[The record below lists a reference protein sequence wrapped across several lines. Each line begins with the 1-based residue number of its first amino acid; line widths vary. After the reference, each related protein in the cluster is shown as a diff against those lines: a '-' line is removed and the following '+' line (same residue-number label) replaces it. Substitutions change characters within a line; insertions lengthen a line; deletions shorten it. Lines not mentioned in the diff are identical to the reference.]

1 VLWLEALGVVTG
13 AVCVWLAVRLS
24 VWTFPVGLV
33 NNACFLAM
41 YWIAGIHAN
50 ALLQLVFAVLAV
62 LGWTWWLRGDH
73 GDGPLRVH
81 RPSPRVLAGV
91 LGATAVCAVALV
103 ALLGATTDSPTWV
116 LDGVTT
122 ATSLG
127 AQLMLGR
134 KWIANWYLWIFTD
147 VLTIVMNITVG
158 LYLTAALY
166 GLFLV
171 MCLQGL
177 RLWRRELHAQDPAS
191 STARNPVAAP
201 GGAA

>member
-1 VLWLEALGVVTG
+1 M
-13 AVCVWLAVRLS
+13 WLAVRLN
-24 VWTFPVGLV
+24 VWTFPVGLA

-41 YWIAGIHAN
+41 YWMAGIHAN

-73 GDGPLRVH
+73 GDEPLRVH
-81 RPSPRVLAGV
+81 RSSPRALAGV
-91 LGATAVCAVALV
+91 VVATAACAVALV

-116 LDGVTT
+116 LDSVTT

-127 AQLMLGR
+127 AQLMRGR
-134 KWIANWYLWIFTD
+134 KWIANWYLWILTD
-147 VLTIVMNITVG
+147 VLTAMNITAC

-166 GLFLV
+166 GLFLA

-177 RLWRRELHAQDPAS
+177 RRWRRELHAQEQAA
-191 STARNPVAAP
+191 STARHPAAP
-201 GGAA
+201 GGTP